1 MWTPALGR
9 FRRNKSMALKYTEEY
24 LKLFDKYQEDIVWT
38 LRQQEKLRL
47 EYIMFLK
54 KDLPEILLR
63 QKIKRNPFNKKIY
76 EESVKQI
83 IEDYSGKIEKSINLL
98 SINLVEKIKGNT
110 ND

>member
-1 MWTPALGR
+1 MT
-9 FRRNKSMALKYTEEY
+9 LKYTEEY

-76 EESVKQI
+76 EESVKLA
-83 IEDYSGKIEKSINLL
+83 EGEHSVKIEKFGYKTQQKNIYVFTKKLNLTD
-98 SINLVEKIKGNT
+98 T
-110 ND
+110 N

>member
-1 MWTPALGR
+1 
-9 FRRNKSMALKYTEEY
+9 MALKYTEEY